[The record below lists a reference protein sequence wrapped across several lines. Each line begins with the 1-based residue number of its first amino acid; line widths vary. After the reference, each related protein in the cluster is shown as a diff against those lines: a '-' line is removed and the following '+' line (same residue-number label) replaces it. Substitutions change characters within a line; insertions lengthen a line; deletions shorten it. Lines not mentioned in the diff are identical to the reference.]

1 MAKKR
6 MCVSEKVRERECVAR
21 GKKGKE
27 RGATKSKYKNINFL
41 KSQ

>member
-21 GKKGKE
+21 ENRGKE
-27 RGATKSKYKNINFL
+27 RGATTCRYVNIKLL
-41 KSQ
+41 KS